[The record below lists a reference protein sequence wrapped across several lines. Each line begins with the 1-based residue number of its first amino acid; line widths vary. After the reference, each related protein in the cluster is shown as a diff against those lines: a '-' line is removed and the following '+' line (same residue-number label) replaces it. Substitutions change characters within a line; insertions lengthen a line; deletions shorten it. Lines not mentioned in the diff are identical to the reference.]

1 MKALFDVRRRT
12 ATTLRLMSTQP
23 KKLVEQ
29 QQQPNASLQKVSKK
43 AYKIQEEEEQK
54 ELESPLS

>member
-12 ATTLRLMSTQP
+12 TALRLMSTQP

-29 QQQPNASLQKVSKK
+29 QQQPNASLPKVSKK
-43 AYKIQEEEEQK
+43 AYKIQEEEQK
-54 ELESPLS
+54 ELESSFT